1 MLGKYSRKVVHLMGF
16 HVWSAWQ
23 SEAANACVKA
33 RTCLVCGI
41 DDRAIMHEFVGEE
54 VSELKGNH
62 RKGVAIIYGYC
73 ARCKRR
79 VQTGYDLWRYV
90 E

>member
-1 MLGKYSRKVVHLMGF
+1 
-16 HVWSAWQ
+16 
-23 SEAANACVKA
+23 
-33 RTCLVCGI
+33 
-41 DDRAIMHEFVGEE
+41 MHEFVGEE